1 MGDFRYLDICWEN
14 NMVSCKQ
21 SRRLMECIN
30 DNFLVHILDRLTRG
44 EALLDLVLTSV
55 DEVIKEVKI

>member
-21 SRRLMECIN
+21 SRSLLECIN

>member
-21 SRRLMECIN
+21 SRRLLECIN

>member
-1 MGDFRYLDICWEN
+1 
-14 NMVSCKQ
+14 MVSCKQ
-21 SRRLMECIN
+21 SRRLLECIN